1 MSVKFID
8 YYQTLGVDRG
18 ASPDDLQRAYR
29 QLTRKHHPDLNKDDP
44 KAEERFRR
52 INEAYEVLKDP
63 EKRRRYDQLGS
74 NWKQGQD
81 FTPPP
86 GAAGSTF
93 DFRHAGTHS
102 GFTANGV
109 SDFFEA
115 FFGAGGLGEHLGDRL
130 RHTARAHDGDDRP
143 RQPHHRRDARPQDV
157 ELDIDLEELY
167 HGGTKH
173 VELQYTEPNRQGLL
187 EPRTVKLDVRI
198 PPGALDGTKVRIKGE
213 GPIVGH
219 ARSDLHLVLRLRP
232 HPRFTPQ
239 GHDLITPLPISPW
252 EAALGARVS
261 LHTLEGLV
269 TVSVPPGSQHGQK
282 LRLRDKGLPKRDD
295 GRGDLLAE
303 LRVAIPRGLSPE
315 ERELWE
321 RLRDA
326 SRFDP
331 RAQGG

>member
-8 YYQTLGVDRG
+8 YYETLGVARN

-52 INEAYEVLKDP
+52 INEAYEVLRDP
-63 EKRRRYDQLGS
+63 EKRRRYDQLGA

-86 GAAGSTF
+86 GAGGASF
-93 DFRHAGTHS
+93 NFRHAGQPG
-102 GFTANGV
+102 GFTANGF

-115 FFGAGGLGEHLGDRL
+115 FFGPGGLGEHLG
-130 RHTARAHDGDDRP
+130 HAAHDATGAANP
-143 RQPHHRRDARPQDV
+143 RRDARPQDV
-157 ELDIDLEELY
+157 ELPIDLEELY
-167 HGGTKH
+167 HGGVKH

-198 PPGALDGTKVRIKGE
+198 PPGAHDGTKVRIKGE

-219 ARSDLHLVLRLRP
+219 SRSDLHLVLRVRP

-239 GHDLITPLPISPW
+239 GHDLVTPLPISPW
-252 EAALGARVS
+252 EAALGGRVS
-261 LHTLEGLV
+261 LRTLEGEV
-269 TVSVPPGSQHGQK
+269 TVAVPPGSQHGQK

-303 LRVAIPRGLSPE
+303 LRVAVPKALSPA

-321 RLRDA
+321 RLCEA

-331 RAQGG
+331 RADGG